1 MPARFVA
8 AACDVVRFWVLD
20 MKRKEF
26 LKEINGLDRAVLQ
39 EKANKLAEELMRLRF
54 KQASKQLEKGHL
66 LRETRRAL
74 ARVQTAL
81 SKKAA

>member
-1 MPARFVA
+1 
-8 AACDVVRFWVLD
+8 

-26 LKEINGLDRAVLQ
+26 LKEINGLDRAALQ

-66 LRETRRAL
+66 LSEARKSL

-81 SKKAA
+81 NKTAA

>member
-1 MPARFVA
+1 
-8 AACDVVRFWVLD
+8 
-20 MKRKEF
+20 MKRREF
-26 LKEINGLDRAVLQ
+26 LKEIAGFDKAALQ

-74 ARVQTAL
+74 ARVQTLLGQKSA
-81 SKKAA
+81 

>member
-1 MPARFVA
+1 
-8 AACDVVRFWVLD
+8 

-26 LKEINGLDRAVLQ
+26 LKEINGLDRAALQ

-54 KQASKQLEKGHL
+54 KQASKQLDKGHL
-66 LRETRRAL
+66 LSQTRKSL